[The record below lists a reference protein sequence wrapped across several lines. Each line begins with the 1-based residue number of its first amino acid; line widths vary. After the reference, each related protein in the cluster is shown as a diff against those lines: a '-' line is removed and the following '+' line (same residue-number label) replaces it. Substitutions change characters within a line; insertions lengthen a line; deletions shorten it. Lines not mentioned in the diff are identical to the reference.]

1 MAVSQIDGR
10 QIKAATL
17 TSANL
22 ASNAGILNTQLQNG
36 SIYALLDGS
45 RAWSANQSMGGFRI
59 TNLGSSS
66 VGTDAVNRNELDA
79 AIAALNSVFDS
90 KPSARCAATANVVLA
105 TPGTSFDTVTPTT
118 GQLILLPNQTAPAE
132 NGLYIYTNGTTPL
145 TRHSSMDTWA
155 EIPGALIAVEEGSVN
170 GDKVFLCTANSGG
183 TLGTTAITFQQI
195 NPNGLTINNFVFNE
209 VPSGTINGTN
219 PTFTLA
225 NTPVA
230 GTLTVYANG
239 LKQLA
244 GVGNDYTI
252 SGNTITFLSGAI
264 PVTGDQLQ
272 VDYVK

>member
-1 MAVSQIDGR
+1 MPVSQIDGR
-10 QIKAATL
+10 QVKPATL
-17 TSANL
+17 NSSHLQA
-22 ASNAGILNTQLQNG
+22 NAGITNGQLQNG
-36 SIYALLDGS
+36 STYALLDGS
-45 RAWSANQSMGGFRI
+45 RAWTANQSMGGFRI
-59 TNLGSSS
+59 TNLAAST

-90 KPSARCAATANVVLA
+90 KPSARCASTANVNLA
-105 TPGTSFDTVTPTT
+105 TPGTTFDTITPTS
-118 GQLILLPNQTAPAE
+118 GQLILLLNQTASAE
-132 NGLYIYTNGTTPL
+132 NGLYVYTNGTTAL
-145 TRHSSMDTWA
+145 TRHSSMDSWA

-170 GDKVFLCTANSGG
+170 GDRVFLCTANSGG

-230 GTLTVYANG
+230 GTLSLYANG
-239 LKQLA
+239 VRQLV
-244 GVGNDYTI
+244 GTGNDYTI

-264 PVTGDQLQ
+264 PVTGDQILA
-272 VDYVK
+272 DYIR